1 MVVLDIKK
9 GNNTQ
14 QMNEQDKGGN
24 EMKRYVILLI
34 SIAVFLSACSG
45 INATGKVKPEELL
58 TEAHET
64 LKKQKSY
71 KGMITEELIA
81 PANIGEKIVSTTKKE
96 FSIIRENLLAKE
108 ELSSKTIGND
118 AENFLPEDT
127 RTMYTE
133 INPENN
139 KELISYTHY
148 LDQWSKDTRII
159 DVDSL
164 ERFAKDPIFDQDYKW
179 KEVLGY
185 KDYFKSLEEGEKQ
198 GKKVF
203 ILKATVPKEE
213 QLKELR
219 ASKDLDKELLKSMEK
234 LTTDVQYEI
243 QIDPE
248 TKLPL
253 SILKQFNLP
262 MTEKTAS
269 ENKEIFEYT
278 EFNTVDKIEIP
289 KEAKDL

>member
-108 ELSSKTIGND
+108 ELSSKTTGND
-118 AENFLPEDT
+118 AEKYLPEDT

-203 ILKATVPKEE
+203 ILKSTVPKEE